1 MAKKAKLTYSEYWYS
16 PVFLRHILNT
26 GEAAKVR
33 KEYTRLRDISQK
45 RLKRLAAAGLADTEV
60 YKKNVNHYP
69 KLSEI
74 KSANELSARL
84 SDLSRFIKSDRST
97 VSGFK
102 SVMEKSLNTLHE
114 HGYTF
119 VTKENYKD
127 FVEFMAEYRYQH
139 LDQIYDS
146 GEAADTFEVIEKH
159 EIKIDQIRKDFE
171 YWIENRKTL
180 ESMRSLKR
188 DWGDPEAIKKRAER
202 KNLRIREVS
211 LNELYNSGSV

>member
-1 MAKKAKLTYSEYWYS
+1 MAKKATLTYSEDWYS
-16 PVFLRHILNT
+16 PVFLRHLLST

-69 KLSEI
+69 KLKDI

-84 SDLSRFIKSDRST
+84 SDLARFIKSERST

-102 SVMEKSLNTLHE
+102 TVMEKSIKTLHE

-127 FVEFMAEYRYQH
+127 FAEFMAEYRYQK
-139 LDQIYDS
+139 LDMSYDS
-146 GEAADTFEVIEKH
+146 GEAADTFGVLEKH
-159 EIKIDQIRKDFE
+159 HIKISQIQQDFE
-171 YWIENRKTL
+171 YWVKNHKLYED
-180 ESMRSLKR
+180 MRSMKK
-188 DWGDPEAIKKRAER
+188 DWGDPEALKRRAARKYSKRGKKS
-202 KNLRIREVS
+202 K
-211 LNELYNSGSV
+211 